1 MIIVKY
7 HAGTLGSF
15 LCSVL
20 HKDIKPFSVIEYGN
34 VTKDKILHTGGFHSE
49 EHELFQKK
57 LNSKKYDCIS
67 HNNAQLES
75 WISQI
80 KDAKTIYID
89 LRSNFVEYRLNFI
102 VKLPEVNNKMNQYAV
117 TKSWKH
123 YKHPIA
129 FDDAYRIFRLDQNIE
144 QQHKPNASRDIIF
157 NFKNFYIA
165 DEEKWIYEMKDL
177 IDNVE
182 AKTTRD
188 ELSLWYKYFR
198 QGQSNIIERA
208 KILYD
213 CIDSRKFVSG
223 LTENEKGIVIGYCAV
238 ANSNSTPE
246 YFNEVYKSFSS

>member
-49 EHELFQKK
+49 EYELFQKK
-57 LNSKKYDCIS
+57 LNS
-67 HNNAQLES
+67 NNAQLES

-89 LRSNFVEYRLNFI
+89 LKSNFVEYRLNFI
-102 VKLPEVNNKMNQYAV
+102 VKLSEVNNKMNQYAV
-117 TKSWKH
+117 TKSWKD
-123 YKHPIA
+123 YEHPIA
-129 FDDAYRIFRLDQNIE
+129 FDDAYRISRLDQNIE
-144 QQHKPNASRDIIF
+144 QQHKPNASKDIIF

-165 DEEKWIYEMKDL
+165 DEEKWIYKMEEL
-177 IDNVE
+177 I
-182 AKTTRD
+182 AKIGANTTSD

-198 QGQSNIIERA
+198 QGQSNIIERS
-208 KILYD
+208 KLLYD
-213 CIDSRKFVSG
+213 CINSKKFVSD
-223 LTENEKGIVIGYCAV
+223 LTENEKGIIIGYCAV
-238 ANSNSTPE
+238 ANDNSTPE